1 MSDVI
6 VANHSA
12 AGRDCQKTKDGPY
25 CSQPIAAQC
34 SVGVAAGDDG
44 IALSLVVSG
53 EGWGEGYWGETER
66 RVGQTDRQVR
76 SSLPS
81 LHVGWDR
88 PPCRQTLKPLIRVV
102 DENPVLILIV

>member
-12 AGRDCQKTKDGPY
+12 AGRDCQKTKHGPY

-34 SVGVAAGDDG
+34 SVGVVAGDDG

-53 EGWGEGYWGETER
+53 EGWGGYRGETER
-66 RVGQTDRQVR
+66 RVGQRQVR

-88 PPCRQTLKPLIRVV
+88 PPRRQTLKPLIRVV